1 MKSYIQTEI
10 LNGGKYNILSLIRN
24 LMSNINKRFLLII
37 RLYLWSYER
46 KIPFL
51 TGHLYRKLILKY
63 GCFIGPNA
71 KIGMGIQFPHPNG
84 IVIGDGTIIGNNC
97 IIYQQVTL
105 GGRIIG
111 DAQRRNYPRVGNNV
125 VIFAGAKIIG
135 GVKIGDNVIIGA
147 NSVVNKDMP
156 ADSIVAGVP
165 AKIIKKINTGT
176 P

>member
-1 MKSYIQTEI
+1 MKLYIQNEI
-10 LNGGKYNILSLIRN
+10 LDGKKYNVLSLMEN
-24 LMSNINKRFLLII
+24 LIFNLNKRFLLII
-37 RLYLWSYER
+37 RLYLWSYKK

-51 TGHLYRKLILKY
+51 TGYLCRKLILKY

-71 KIGMGIQFPHPNG
+71 KIGIGIKFPHPNG
-84 IVIGDGTIIGNNC
+84 IVIGDGTKIGNNC

-105 GGRIIG
+105 GGRSIG
-111 DAQRRNYPRVGNNV
+111 DAQKGNYPRVGNNV

-135 GVKIGDNVIIGA
+135 GINIADNVIVGA

-165 AKIIKKINTGT
+165 A
-176 P
+176 